1 MGNPL
6 LTVWY
11 RIFGGDDDDG
21 GGRLRRR
28 VLFTTG
34 RQASETIFLIMR
46 RMRTPLIILIVIV
59 AVSVLGLTLV
69 PGQDA
74 EGRPWRMGFFDAF
87 YFMSYTAST
96 IGFGEIPYAFSY
108 PQRLWVTATIYLTV
122 IGWAYAIG
130 SLLALLQD
138 RAFCQALALQRFT
151 RKVGRLREPFLLMA
165 GYGRTGELLGR
176 AFDALGRRFVVIDS
190 SERRI
195 DDLDMEPYHADVPAL
210 AADVR
215 DPGHL
220 GVAGL
225 DHPFCQGVLA
235 LTNDDEANLAVTMA
249 AALLRPELPVIARTT
264 SPEIG
269 ERMRAFGSPSVI
281 NPFDTFG
288 DHLRLALRAP
298 ASFQLLTWL
307 ESGPGAE
314 LPPRGRPPR
323 GGRWVV
329 CGYGRFGREAAKDL
343 RAEGLDVT
351 VIDLEPRDDEQVVVG
366 DGSDPAVMA
375 RACLSEAVGFVAGTD
390 NDTTN
395 LSLVAAARR
404 VNGGLFMAARQ
415 NVPANAPLFA
425 AMDLDALLV
434 PTEEVAHEVYAQL
447 STPLLWRFVQEM
459 PDQGDAWAA
468 DVIDRLTGL
477 CGRRLEALWKIR
489 LTDREAPAL
498 RPWLATGDARLGTLL
513 RNPDDREARL
523 HVVPL
528 LALQGERCTLA
539 PTDDLVLRPDDELL
553 LVGRPSA
560 RLSLERTL
568 VVAAVREY
576 VVTGRHVP
584 ASWIWRTISRSTR

>member
-1 MGNPL
+1 VGNPL
-6 LTVWY
+6 LTYWY
-11 RIFGGDDDDG
+11 RLFIGQEEDG
-21 GGRLRRR
+21 AGRRLRRR
-28 VLFTTG
+28 VLFATG
-34 RQASETIFLIMR
+34 QQASETIFLVMR
-46 RMRTPLIILIVIV
+46 RMRTPLIVLIVIF

-74 EGRPWRMGFFDAF
+74 EGRPWRMGFLDAF
-87 YFMSYTAST
+87 YFMSYTATT
-96 IGFGEIPYAFSY
+96 IGFGEIPYAFTY
-108 PQRLWVTATIYLTV
+108 AQRLWVTATIYLTV

-138 RAFCQALALQRFT
+138 RTFRQAVALQRFT
-151 RKVGRLREPFLLMA
+151 RKVARVREPFLLMA

-176 AFDALGRRFVVIDS
+176 AFDALGRRFVVIDV

-195 DDLDMEPYHADVPAL
+195 DDLEMEPYHADVPGL
-210 AADVR
+210 VADVR

-225 DHPFCQGVLA
+225 DHPRCEGVLA
-235 LTNDDEANLAVTMA
+235 LTNDDEANLAITMA

-264 SPEIG
+264 SPAIG
-269 ERMRAFGSPSVI
+269 DRMRAFGNPSVI

-314 LPPRGRPPR
+314 PPPRGRPPR

-329 CGYGRFGREAAKDL
+329 CGYGRFGREATKDL

-351 VIDLEPRDDEQVVVG
+351 VIDLKEHDDEDVIVG
-366 DGSDPAVMA
+366 DGSDPAVMS
-375 RACLSEAVGFVAGTD
+375 RTDLTDAVGFIAGTD

-404 VNGGLFMAARQ
+404 VNPGLFVAARQ
-415 NVPANAPLFA
+415 NLPASAPLFA

-447 STPLLWRFVQEM
+447 STPLLWRFVQDM
-459 PDQGDAWAA
+459 PAKGDAWAA

-489 LTDREAPAL
+489 LTGREAPAL
-498 RPWLATGDARLGTLL
+498 QPWLATGDARLGTLL
-513 RNPDDREARL
+513 RNPDDREVPL

-528 LALQGERCTLA
+528 LALQGDECTLA
-539 PTDDLVLRPDDELL
+539 PDDDLVLRADDELL

-568 VVAAVREY
+568 VVAAALEY

-584 ASWIWRTISRSTR
+584 ASWIWGKLSRTR

>member
-1 MGNPL
+1 VGNPL
-6 LTVWY
+6 LTFWY

-46 RMRTPLIILIVIV
+46 RMRTPLIILIVIF

-138 RAFCQALALQRFT
+138 RAFRQALALQRFT